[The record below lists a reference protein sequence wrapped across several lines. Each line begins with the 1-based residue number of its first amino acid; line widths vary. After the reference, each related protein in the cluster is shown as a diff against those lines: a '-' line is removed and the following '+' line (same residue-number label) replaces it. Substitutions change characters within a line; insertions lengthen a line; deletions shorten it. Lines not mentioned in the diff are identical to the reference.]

1 MKAFV
6 IALTLAYASL
16 IGCVNAQQKAIK
28 GSGNIVTEERN
39 VALFD
44 KIKASR
50 SIHVFLTQGENF
62 TVKVE
67 AEDNILPYI
76 ETNVLN
82 HLLHLTLQEGI
93 NVKSREDIK
102 VHVTLPKIT
111 ALHASTSGKIKST
124 ATWQVDNLDL
134 NASTSG
140 EIEIAV
146 DANQIDIKAS
156 TSGEIS
162 LKGTTNVLNA
172 RASTSGDIDAIE
184 LIAKEVSAQASTS
197 AEIRIHAVNHLEY
210 TASTGGEVHY
220 KGSPLLN
227 GRVSTGG
234 EIKRIQ

>member
-111 ALHASTSGKIKST
+111 ALHAS
-124 ATWQVDNLDL
+124 NLGQNQKYRDL
-134 NASTSG
+134 ASRQS
-140 EIEIAV
+140 
-146 DANQIDIKAS
+146 
-156 TSGEIS
+156 
-162 LKGTTNVLNA
+162 
-172 RASTSGDIDAIE
+172 
-184 LIAKEVSAQASTS
+184 VS
-197 AEIRIHAVNHLEY
+197 ERIHVRRNRDSRRCQSNRYKSQHL
-210 TASTGGEVHY
+210 
-220 KGSPLLN
+220 
-227 GRVSTGG
+227 GRNF
-234 EIKRIQ
+234 IKRDDKRT